1 MKEIKII
8 VKKVGEPH
16 RVEIVN
22 DEYST
27 YNNLVGG
34 YIEVVSLH
42 KGILMVCNEEGKLDG
57 LELNLILPNDLIV
70 GDIFFCSQKGP
81 DFASLTDAQISYV
94 EKFLENTSVL

>member
-16 RVEIVN
+16 RVEIVK
-22 DEYST
+22 DEYAT

-34 YIEVVSLH
+34 YLEVVTLD
-42 KGILMVCNEEGKLDG
+42 KGVLMVCNEEGKLDG
-57 LELNLILPNDLIV
+57 LEPNLILPHDIIV

-94 EKFLENTSVL
+94 GKFLENHSLL

>member
-8 VKKVGEPH
+8 VKKVGEPY
-16 RVEIVN
+16 RVEIVK

-42 KGILMVCNEEGKLDG
+42 NGVLMVCNEEGKMHG
-57 LELNLILPNDLIV
+57 LEPNLIFLHDIIV

-94 EKFLENTSVL
+94 EKLLESTSLL

>member
-8 VKKVGEPH
+8 VKKVGKKH
-16 RVEIVN
+16 SVEIVK
-22 DEYST
+22 DDYAT
-27 YNNLVGG
+27 CNNLVGG
-34 YIEVVSLH
+34 YIEVVTLD
-42 KGILMVCNEEGKLDG
+42 KGVLMVCNEEGKLDG

-94 EKFLENTSVL
+94 EKFLENTWVL

>member
-16 RVEIVN
+16 RVEIVK
-22 DEYST
+22 DEYAT

-34 YIEVVSLH
+34 YIEVVTLD
-42 KGILMVCNEEGKLDG
+42 KGVLMVCNEEGKLDG
-57 LELNLILPNDLIV
+57 LEPNLILPHDIIV

-94 EKFLENTSVL
+94 EKLLESTSVL